1 MPNRQKKD
9 PIFTPELIRIM
20 KIFGLLSI
28 GIVLILS
35 FFNTKRANNT
45 GKESA
50 FTVSASNR
58 LYFLN
63 MRTMQYDR
71 EVRSD
76 AGMTLF
82 RHGKRDVLDTIAT
95 LDLVLILNTGK
106 DEAYLY
112 LEPGLNQWPIQLKIQ
127 GENSSKEFVFENG
140 NKEMH
145 KKYVNQIEPLLQ
157 ETNSFYLYKQESWVP
172 IWDNPGELDVLKTVL
187 EDYSELLR

>member
-20 KIFGLLSI
+20 KIFGLFSI
-28 GIVLILS
+28 GIVLVLS

-45 GKESA
+45 GKETA

-63 MRTMQYDR
+63 MRAMQYDR
-71 EVRSD
+71 EVRRD
-76 AGMTLF
+76 AGMTLY
-82 RHGKRDVLDTIAT
+82 RHGKRDILDSIAT

-112 LEPGLNQWPIQLKIQ
+112 LEPRRSQWPIQLKIL
-127 GENSSKEFVFENG
+127 GENTSKEFVFENG

-145 KKYVNQIEPLLQ
+145 EKHIQQIKPWLE
-157 ETNSFYLYKQESWVP
+157 EANSFYLYIQESWIP
-172 IWDNPGELDVLKTVL
+172 IWDEPGELEALKTIL
-187 EDYSELLR
+187 EDYSELLH